1 LTTEKLSVNL
11 EALRQEILADL
22 QVCRKC
28 RMCVSMCPTFEGW
41 FTQSSMGRLTAINLH
56 LKYGLGDEK
65 QLWDLLYA
73 CTSCR
78 RCRQR
83 CRNASMGVSPADIIL
98 KTREYLVRRT
108 RAQEND
114 KE

>member
-1 LTTEKLSVNL
+1 MASEHTERNL
-11 EALRQEILADL
+11 AALRQEILDDV

-28 RMCVSMCPTFEGW
+28 RMCVNMCPTFEGW
-41 FTQSSMGRLTAINLH
+41 FTQSAMGRLVAINLH

-65 QLWDLLYA
+65 ELSDLIYA
-73 CTSCR
+73 CTSCL

-83 CRNASMGVSPADIIL
+83 CRNASVGVSPGDIIL
-98 KTREYLVRRT
+98 KTREYLVRKARE
-108 RAQEND
+108 QEGK

>member
-1 LTTEKLSVNL
+1 MESDLFALDLKT
-11 EALRQEILADL
+11 LRQQILDDV

-28 RMCVSMCPTFEGW
+28 RMSVNTCPTFEGW
-41 FTQSSMGRLTAINLH
+41 FTQSAMGRLIAINLH
-56 LKYGLGDEK
+56 LKYGLGNEK
-65 QLWDLLYA
+65 ELSDLTYA
-73 CTSCR
+73 CTSCL

-98 KTREYLVRRT
+98 KTRTYLVRKARE
-108 RAQEND
+108 QERE